1 MSVLRRIRA
10 RLDAMAPADRQIGD
24 FILENPD
31 RMLRLSSSALAGA
44 TGRSQS
50 SVVKFSQKL
59 GFASFQDLKLAVS
72 EARSAELHLPGGFIH
87 GTIETGD
94 SHLTIL
100 QKLVSSK
107 LHSIQQTVAANTEAD
122 IARALGALDAARRI
136 HLAGVGSS
144 SLVAR
149 DFAFKLMKLG
159 RAASHDPDSHVQM
172 ANAAT
177 LGAGDVLFALSYS
190 GASIETVRIAET
202 ARRQGATVIAV
213 TMLRD
218 NPLSRVADIWLH
230 TIADEDRVRSSAI
243 TARDAQLTLTDLLFI
258 LLVQRQPDAKEHIQG
273 SEAAVAVLKDDGTSR
288 SRRPGPSRG

>member
-10 RLDAMAPADRQIGD
+10 RLETMAPADRQIGD
-24 FILENPD
+24 YIIENPD
-31 RMLRLSSSALAGA
+31 QMLRLSSSALAEV

-59 GFASFQDLKLAVS
+59 GFASYQDLKLAVS

-87 GTIETGD
+87 GSIETGD

-107 LHSIQQTVAANTEAD
+107 LHSIQQTVAANTEAE
-122 IARALGALDAARRI
+122 IARALAALDAARRI

-159 RAASHDPDSHVQM
+159 RAASHDADSHVQM
-172 ANAAT
+172 ANAST

-190 GASIETVRIAET
+190 GASVETVRIAET

-258 LLVQRQPDAKEHIQG
+258 LLVQRQPDAQGFIQG
-273 SEAAVAVLKDDGTSR
+273 SEAAVSVLKDDGALRPRR
-288 SRRPGPSRG
+288 SAPPRG